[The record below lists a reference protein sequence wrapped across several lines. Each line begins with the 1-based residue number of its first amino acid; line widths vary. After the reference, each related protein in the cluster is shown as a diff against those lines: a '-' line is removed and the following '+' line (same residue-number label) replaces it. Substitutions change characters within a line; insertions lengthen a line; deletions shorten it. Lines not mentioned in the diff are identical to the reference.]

1 MAFTSESEIWC
12 YALLWK
18 LVSKVYV
25 QIKNFQL
32 RFYPN
37 LLSGKKKSKFDDIIA
52 CYIIYTMYIH
62 LYK

>member
-37 LLSGKKKSKFDDIIA
+37 LLPGKKTSKFDDIIV
-52 CYIIYTMYIH
+52 CHIIYTMYIH